1 MPDEG
6 PKAGV
11 RLLLRWKALRA
22 FSFPLSVL
30 PVVIAAAAVKPFGEW
45 DLAVLGVS
53 VLGVMLLH
61 GTGNLLN
68 DFFDFRSGVDRRVE
82 GDEKRPGRFLVR
94 GELRP
99 RDVLVEALVC
109 LVLAGGA
116 AGYLVWVR
124 GPEVLWYGLPAVVA
138 LYVYTGPPF
147 KLKYRALGE
156 VVVFAAF
163 GPILMAG
170 AAYVQA
176 GEVPLAVILLSI
188 PVGMVTTSVLLGN
201 NLRDAEEDSG
211 AGAKTLVHVV
221 GGGSVKVLYIFFV
234 IVPPIITAGFAA
246 FGLVPMGTAAA
257 LVSLVPAAFLV
268 VQSVR
273 KQRIPDIDARTARF
287 CVVFMVM
294 VGVGLLIS
302 RSGLCPHL

>member
-1 MPDEG
+1 MPHED
-6 PKAGV
+6 PKARV
-11 RLLLRWKALRA
+11 PLVLHWKALRA

-30 PVVIAAAAVKPFGEW
+30 PVVIAAAAVKPYGEW

-61 GTGNLLN
+61 ATGNLLN

-82 GDEKRPGRFLVR
+82 GDENRPGRFLVR
-94 GELRP
+94 GELSP

-116 AGYLVWVR
+116 AAYLVWAC
-124 GPEVLWYGLPAVVA
+124 GPEILWFGLPAVVA

-156 VVVFAAF
+156 PVVFVAF
-163 GPILMAG
+163 GPVLMAG
-170 AAYVQA
+170 AAYAQA
-176 GEVPLAVILLSI
+176 GEVPLPVILLSI

-201 NLRDAEEDSG
+201 NLRDADEDSG

-221 GGGSVKVLYIFFV
+221 GVGSVKVLYLSFLILS
-234 IVPPIITAGFAA
+234 PLMTAGFAA
-246 FGLVPMGTAAA
+246 FRLVPMGTTMV
-257 LVSLVPAAFLV
+257 LVSLVPAALLAV
-268 VQSVR
+268 RSVR
-273 KQRIPDIDARTARF
+273 RQRIPDIDARTARF
-287 CVVFMVM
+287 CVIFMVM
-294 VGVGLLIS
+294 TGVGLVI
-302 RSGLCPHL
+302 